1 MDFVRVGDK
10 LISLGRLRRSI
21 DRLLELRVQGLS
33 QAEAGQ
39 VVGVDRT
46 FVSRL
51 ETLGEV
57 GKGAR
62 LALIGFPIGNKTEVE
77 ELARREGV
85 EFVFLLTNE
94 ERWSYFG
101 ERSGI
106 TIAEELV
113 DLISRLKEFEA
124 VIFAGSDMRIRLV
137 EAILGPKLVALEL
150 GSSPIEHDCYLE
162 PEQLREIIR
171 QLSPGKRRRKS

>member
-1 MDFVRVGDK
+1 MGDK
-10 LISLGRLRRSI
+10 LISLGRVRRAI

-51 ETLGEV
+51 ESLGEV

-62 LALIGFPIGNKTEVE
+62 LALIAFPVGNRAELE

-85 EFVFLLTNE
+85 EYVFLLTNE

-101 ERSGI
+101 ERSGVE
-106 TIAEELV
+106 IANQLIDLV
-113 DLISRLKEFEA
+113 SRMKEFDA
-124 VIFAGSDMRIRLV
+124 VIFAGSDMRIRLA
-137 EAILGPKLVALEL
+137 EAILGPKLVAIEL
-150 GSSPIEHDCYLE
+150 GTSPIEHDCLLE
-162 PEQLREIIR
+162 PERLRTLIH
-171 QLSPGKRRRKS
+171 QLSTGKRRRKA